1 MSKFQLPK
9 AINDTQRVFAELC
22 EKGGGV
28 KGGPA
33 RTKVLELLIDSGK
46 NLNKF
51 AYAEMEH
58 ALKDNPNAN
67 PWHVCFA
74 VGLCWGHLAELSP
87 AFIEAAVNFFEKG
100 DASSLNAASLFH
112 YERGPDPISQSLRG
126 GRVLFAKVVLPQTLP
141 DSLKGMGRAQE
152 RWLAPIISPERP
164 KYIGSWNATA
174 MFLTALFANPSLAA
188 ALVSP
193 EVMLPPSGPIYGG
206 LALLHKTHILSKAPD
221 GSELD
226 DSAFEP
232 GSIYANTA
240 LMSDLLQGTSG
251 SNLVEIHSG
260 LFMLGTRFAGSDKWF

>member
-1 MSKFQLPK
+1 M
-9 AINDTQRVFAELC
+9 
-22 EKGGGV
+22 

-46 NLNKF
+46 SLNIF
-51 AYAEMEH
+51 AYEEMDQ

-74 VGLCWGHLAELSP
+74 VGLCRGHLAVLSP
-87 AFIEAAVNFFEKG
+87 DFIKTAVGFLETG
-100 DASSLNAASLFH
+100 AASSLHIVFLFH

-126 GRVLFAKVVLPQTLP
+126 GRTLFAKVVLSKTLP
-141 DSLKGMGRAQE
+141 DTLEGVGRAQE

-174 MFLTALFANPSLAA
+174 MFMTALFAKPSLAA
-188 ALVSP
+188 TIVSLN
-193 EVMLPPSGPIYGG
+193 VMLPPGGPIYAG
-206 LALLHKTHILSKAPD
+206 LALLHKTHFLAKAPD

-226 DSAFEP
+226 DAAVEP

-240 LMSDLLQGTSG
+240 LMGELLQG
-251 SNLVEIHSG
+251 
-260 LFMLGTRFAGSDKWF
+260 RF